1 MIHDFVPT
9 ESVITGACYKKQL
22 YAKPATECTVGK
34 LSYPEVPKEVVPE
47 PEPVVAEVVEE
58 EPFPESNDKGERP
71 NSFAWIEEGLFA
83 TCATPPS
90 YKKYDLHYQWLIENR
105 FTALVALESN
115 PPKLI
120 KHRQEKLEN
129 VLIRVPNYQAPSLDQ
144 VTQVLNI
151 IDAENLKGNAVVIC
165 DKTADGA
172 SAVVAACYLIRK
184 YRYLYA
190 DGVADARKM
199 LAVGENAMPRPFY
212 LGKVAEYFMQRAQEG
227 WSGHWFPNDKVNGFN
242 AQVIKGD
249 RSGDYWYE
257 PAVHDVGTLPYL
269 K

>member
-1 MIHDFVPT
+1 MKNENSEIFDRKQPIYDHFRASVHVHD
-9 ESVITGACYKKQL
+9 SVISNYTL
-22 YAKPATECTVGK
+22 SLRIMSRK
-34 LSYPEVPKEVVPE
+34 LIS
-47 PEPVVAEVVEE
+47 
-58 EPFPESNDKGERP
+58 SL
-71 NSFAWIEEGLFA
+71 S
-83 TCATPPS
+83 
-90 YKKYDLHYQWLIENR
+90 

-144 VTQVLNI
+144 ITQVFNI

-227 WSGHWFPNDKVNGFN
+227 WSGHWFPNDRVNGFN

-249 RSGDYWYE
+249 KSGDYWYE
-257 PAVHDVGTLPYL
+257 PAVHDVSTLPYL